1 MNCNPPGSS
10 VHGVLLAKILEW
22 VTVPCSRDLP
32 DPDIKPASFA
42 LLEDSL
48 WSEPPGNSYIYMIP
62 NIIPNLMINAFKS
75 EEAFHKGTSP
85 VQRGKGLHCVE
96 K

>member
-1 MNCNPPGSS
+1 MNCNSPSSS
-10 VHGVLLAKILEW
+10 VHGVLLAKILECI
-22 VTVPCSRDLP
+22 TIPFSRDLP

-85 VQRGKGLHCVE
+85 VQREKRLHCVE